1 MLNCHEAEFDETRF
15 SATRKEHRES
25 LPSSERGAFFAVFA
39 FSCGH
44 PATTSINQRIHPASQ
59 MNG

>member
-15 SATRKEHRES
+15 SATRKEHREI
-25 LPSSERGAFFAVFA
+25 AFFSVFA